1 MPGYA
6 VVVGAATGKTS
17 PEEAR
22 QAAQAAAVSRLT
34 ARFGFTSQLT
44 YRETNSQQGGVE
56 GRKVEE
62 RLETVGPRVRL
73 DAPEVVAWHDE
84 DQGNGRWGAYVLVR
98 YPLVLIKREKDRLSG
113 EDDARK
119 VAAAAALSRARHAL
133 NEGLIGEALPLLGEA
148 RGAGAELIVREQ
160 AEAELRRVAAGLS
173 LETLPAA
180 EFAATPAG
188 FREPLKV
195 RASLGGRPAAGLVV
209 RFRFT
214 TGRGEADDAARTD
227 AFGVALCRVGALD
240 PGPVYVLR
248 AEALLPNLGAPLPS
262 PQTEFRFSLR
272 ALPWRVAV
280 EVAEENL
287 GQPQARSVVAAAVTG
302 QLMAAGLTVVSAKE
316 GAEVVISGQ
325 AATRA
330 GSDNMGWDNAAVADV
345 RLQASLKGRV
355 LADKAVHL
363 ADFSDSV
370 EQAGLNALKRAGEA
384 AARAMLEGLYAAA
397 P

>member
-1 MPGYA
+1 
-6 VVVGAATGKTS
+6 
-17 PEEAR
+17 
-22 QAAQAAAVSRLT
+22 
-34 ARFGFTSQLT
+34 
-44 YRETNSQQGGVE
+44 
-56 GRKVEE
+56 
-62 RLETVGPRVRL
+62 
-73 DAPEVVAWHDE
+73 
-84 DQGNGRWGAYVLVR
+84 
-98 YPLVLIKREKDRLSG
+98 
-113 EDDARK
+113 
-119 VAAAAALSRARHAL
+119 
-133 NEGLIGEALPLLGEA
+133 
-148 RGAGAELIVREQ
+148 
-160 AEAELRRVAAGLS
+160 
-173 LETLPAA
+173 
-180 EFAATPAG
+180 
-188 FREPLKV
+188 
-195 RASLGGRPAAGLVV
+195 
-209 RFRFT
+209 
-214 TGRGEADDAARTD
+214 
-227 AFGVALCRVGALD
+227 
-240 PGPVYVLR
+240 
-248 AEALLPNLGAPLPS
+248 
-262 PQTEFRFSLR
+262 
-272 ALPWRVAV
+272 VAV